1 MLTCWFFVIIKIV
14 LLVKL
19 KNMETANFLSAILG
33 LFLVFIPLSLL
44 MNPKKIKTLFSAM
57 ENDVTAYTC
66 GVVSFVLGSAT
77 VLLNNVWAYDWRT
90 LITIFGW
97 ILIIRGLVL
106 MFWQE
111 GALMFIRKIKD
122 KERLSYALLA
132 AVFLGLILVYFGF
145 VGK

>member
-1 MLTCWFFVIIKIV
+1 
-14 LLVKL
+14 
-19 KNMETANFLSAILG
+19 METANFLSAILG

-97 ILIIRGLVL
+97 ILIR
-106 MFWQE
+106 QP
-111 GALMFIRKIKD
+111 
-122 KERLSYALLA
+122 
-132 AVFLGLILVYFGF
+132 VYRT
-145 VGK
+145 

>member
-1 MLTCWFFVIIKIV
+1 
-14 LLVKL
+14 
-19 KNMETANFLSAILG
+19 METANFLSAILG

-111 GALMFIRKIKD
+111 GALMFIRKVKD

>member
-1 MLTCWFFVIIKIV
+1 
-14 LLVKL
+14 
-19 KNMETANFLSAILG
+19 METANFLSAILG

>member
-1 MLTCWFFVIIKIV
+1 LLTCWFFVIIKIV